1 MSGDD
6 PVARLERAAE
16 ELASVRERI
25 ERREGDVERVARAYR
40 DVTSVFD
47 RYESRATDW
56 DDPQGYIEF
65 RDELSE
71 TLGALPSGLATR
83 DAFEEADE
91 LLKTSGL
98 TDTLDS
104 EEFAA
109 AREALAPAREYADL
123 IERRREARERYR
135 EARRA
140 CLARKRELDGE
151 ADQLRRLER
160 LASADLDAPVEQLRE
175 PVAAYND
182 AVSEAFTAFKREA
195 SARELLGFVEAT
207 GAFPLV
213 EFRPP
218 PDRLR
223 EFVAGDPA
231 GEETVTRLLEL
242 AGYSRS
248 KLSHYVDEPR
258 ELKGAVATNR
268 TYLER
273 LDSEPLEVAWP
284 PPPADELRFRLR
296 ELVACVDRFAPED
309 VVARLHD
316 LRAWVGDDRYDRLR
330 DSAVARAELSEA
342 ERERVRSGALEEEL
356 SEVERERE
364 RLAEALDEHDPL

>member
-1 MSGDD
+1 MSDDD

-16 ELASVRERI
+16 ELEAVRERI
-25 ERREGDVERVARAYR
+25 RQREGDVKRVARAYR

-65 RDELSE
+65 RDELSG
-71 TLGALPSGLATR
+71 TMAALPSGMATR
-83 DAFEEADE
+83 DAFEQADE

-104 EEFAA
+104 EEFVA

-123 IERRREARERYR
+123 VEKRREARERYR
-135 EARRA
+135 QARRA
-140 CLARKRELDGE
+140 ATARKRELDEE

-160 LASADLDAPVEQLRE
+160 LASADLDAPVERLQE
-175 PVAAYND
+175 PVETYND
-182 AVSEAFTAFKREA
+182 AVSEAFTEFKRTA
-195 SARELLGFVEAT
+195 SARDLLGFVEAT
-207 GAFPLV
+207 EAFPLV

-231 GEETVTRLLEL
+231 GEETVGRLLEL

-248 KLSHYVDEPR
+248 KLAHYVDAPR
-258 ELKGAVATNR
+258 ELKAAVATNR
-268 TYLER
+268 TYIER
-273 LDSEPLEVAWP
+273 LDSEPLQVEWP
-284 PPPADELRFRLR
+284 PPPAEELQFRLR
-296 ELVACVDRFAPED
+296 ELVACVDRFAPEA

-316 LRAWVGDDRYDRLR
+316 LREWIGDDRYERLR
-330 DSAVARAELSEA
+330 RSAVARAELSAA
-342 ERERVRSGALEEEL
+342 ERERVRSGALDEEQRK
-356 SEVERERE
+356 VERERE
-364 RLAEALDEHDPL
+364 RLVEALDEHDLL